1 MWQAWAEGCASSVM
15 SSTPS
20 TRQTSAH
27 LVRDRVRVSTRQTSA
42 HLVRVRVRV
51 STRQTS
57 AHLVRVRIR
66 VS

>member
-27 LVRDRVRVSTRQTSA
+27 LVR
-42 HLVRVRVRV
+42 VRVRVRV
-51 STRQTS
+51 RLTLT
-57 AHLVRVRIR
+57 ANPNLNPNPNPNPNPKP
-66 VS
+66 